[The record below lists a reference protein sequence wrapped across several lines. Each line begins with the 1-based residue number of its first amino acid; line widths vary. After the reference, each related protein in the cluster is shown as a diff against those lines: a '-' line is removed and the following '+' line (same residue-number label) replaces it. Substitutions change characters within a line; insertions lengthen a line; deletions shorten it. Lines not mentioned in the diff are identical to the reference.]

1 MRLWKRETFET
12 VEDITSLCKI
22 IGEKS
27 QYKFCPGIQYEQ
39 YMSDY
44 YEVIRF
50 HIKSVRITEF
60 PFKRIDSVNCTLLFQ
75 LAHNT
80 TAEEKSLKEVKC
92 YPCKRLVSNL
102 EHQKRRTASETPTR
116 KVKRQHPS
124 SRARMSYM
132 SPASQ
137 TK

>member
-1 MRLWKRETFET
+1 MPRIQVSVNYKVYRVHRAYEAIEEGNFEM
-12 VEDITSLCKI
+12 VEEVISLCEIISLCKI

-39 YMSDY
+39 YISDY

-60 PFKRIDSVNCTLLFQ
+60 PFKRINSVNCTLLFH
-75 LAHNT
+75 LTHNA

-92 YPCKRLVSNL
+92 YPCKRSCC
-102 EHQKRRTASETPTR
+102 SFYGET
-116 KVKRQHPS
+116 
-124 SRARMSYM
+124 
-132 SPASQ
+132 
-137 TK
+137 